1 MIKKFYLSILTLTAL
16 LCFGA
21 ANAWGDETLTLY
33 ESSTSSSSHV
43 PVYGSYL
50 DENQHNQFMIP
61 AGDLTEM
68 QGGTIKGLKFYL
80 KSLGSWSSSGSAKP
94 TVVIS
99 VAEVDQTNLSALNT
113 TAEFHEVY
121 SGTVD
126 FNTSA
131 SPKEWVIT
139 FPSNK
144 YYTYGDKNLL
154 IDFVVTAGGKYI
166 TTTWHAKPYS
176 GGAYAY
182 NSARSYLPR
191 TTFTY
196 APAPVSCAKPS
207 DLKKTAGNANSA
219 TFTWTKGADETS
231 WQYICLPAESTV
243 DWSDA
248 NVQVATSETATV
260 SGLTASSDYKFYVRA
275 YCNATDQSAN
285 AVLDFT
291 TPCEAKAVPFNENF
305 NNAASTNYAI
315 PDCWSRIAYV
325 SGTSYYPY
333 VNSSQ
338 GVDGSKCLYFSGG
351 ASTSSS
357 IIILPILDA
366 PTNTLA
372 ISFDYKNSYTNRGQ
386 AKIGYMTDP
395 TDASTFQVI
404 KALDRLTTW
413 TSVEEELLTGA
424 PANSYIAIQFAGG
437 SSNSTLLI
445 DNIEVAVPATCKKPG
460 DLKVG
465 ATSPTS
471 LKAAWTAKGEETSWN
486 VRYSTDGTNWTTVAA
501 ATNPFTLTGLT
512 ASTAY
517 EVQVQANCG
526 GEQSD
531 WTASKTATTMCAPT
545 TGIGFSQDFNTEAYG
560 SGVLPSCWS
569 KITND
574 NSYPKVHNFYAKG
587 CTGRDLYFY
596 GGVTGTSEQI
606 AILPPFSEAT
616 NTLYVTLY
624 YSNSTEECDGWY
636 DYSTTSYGQL
646 AIGFITD
653 PTDASTFTAQEVLPR
668 VKAYTKAEVALV
680 NAPVGSYVAICYT
693 GGSVAGE
700 AYVDD
705 ISISAIPTCVT
716 PSGLNASPL
725 SSTSA
730 QVSWT
735 SSASAWN
742 LQYSIS
748 GANEWTTVNNVTEN
762 PYTLT
767 GLTASTDYEIQV
779 QTVCGS
785 EETSNWSS
793 SVYFSTPCDVVSMP
807 FSQNFNSLN
816 TVGQIPSCWDNEEGT
831 TTSPAYKWSYNASG
845 HEGACVRFDSYNNY
859 GDNDNYLKTPEIA
872 VTEAAL
878 LSFWY
883 KNPAGGD
890 YSVYYSL
897 DGGATTAGEIITGL
911 TAAAWTKYSAE
922 LPAACVGKEVTI
934 VFKGTSNYA
943 YGDAY
948 LSLDDVSV
956 EAVPSCFAPAAP
968 VASDITANSAQLAW
982 TAGGTETA
990 WSLQV
995 SNDGTNW
1002 TDVNGVI
1009 TNPYT
1014 LSGLSANTTYY
1025 ARVKAVCSV
1034 SDESEWSDA
1043 SAPFQTECA
1052 AAALPF
1058 SEDFSAALS
1067 CWTLTNCES
1076 STGVSDGKFMFYY
1089 TYNPSQYL
1097 ITPEIDTENK
1107 QVIVEFDYYVSNGS
1121 YPETFQV
1128 GYSTT
1133 TKEVS
1138 AFTWGETVT
1147 AVNQNNNIL
1156 KYSDVLPAGVK
1167 YVSIQH
1173 SSYDKY
1179 FLYIDN
1185 LIVEELPACPKVKA
1199 NTLAASNI
1207 TAHTATIA
1215 WSAAKEETAWN
1226 LQYKAEGEEWSDVI
1240 PVATTPSYTFTGETA
1255 LAANTVYYVRVQADC
1270 AGEGT
1275 SEYTD
1280 GTFSFETE
1288 CVAFTVAYGNEWSF
1302 GFETE
1307 EGAAVNTVPSCWKQ
1321 LCSTDDV
1328 TYAYALVD
1336 NEGAKT
1342 GSQCLHIEAYHNYS
1356 AIAVLPAFSNDLK
1369 DLQISF
1375 AYKNENTTTNY
1386 GQLEVGYY
1394 LNGVFTRIGDKLTRV
1409 TTYTDMK
1416 VDMPDSDLAGAKIA
1430 FRIVGAGG
1438 YRRTHAYIDDIV
1450 VCKKPIVLAD
1460 NANNAD
1466 TLAALNGQN
1475 LDIVIGRTLVAADYY
1490 NTICLPFDVPSLT
1503 GTPLEGGD
1511 LWAFMYAVEE
1521 NAELLF
1527 RIVEASSIEAG
1538 KPYFIAFPDNTEN
1551 IVNPLFK
1558 NVTISATAGQE
1569 VGNDVAK
1576 LCGIVDQP
1584 VVFTPNDQ
1592 TKLFLAAN
1600 NTLYW
1605 WAGSENS
1612 KLNNFRAY
1620 FKVSTGSGNAPAR
1633 YGMPARIIKGEQHAT
1648 GIDNA
1653 KFNDETIK
1661 RLENNQVII
1670 IRNGVKYNI
1679 QGQVIQ

>member
-16 LCFGA
+16 LCFGTG
-21 ANAWGDETLTLY
+21 NAWGEKEVILSENFESNSLSTNGWTKQSCS
-33 ESSTSSSSHV
+33 SSTGPNSSAKRSGSYGFRFYYNSNPPQYLFSKELSIPSGATDVNLSFYYKAYSSSYEESFMV
-43 PVYGSYL
+43 GYSTTDKDASSFTWDTEVKTKSTTWSQYTNNSLPVGTKYIAIKYTANYQYYL
-50 DENQHNQFMIP
+50 FIDDLELSCNVVVTCP
-61 AGDLTEM
+61 KPKDLT
-68 QGGTIKGLKFYL
+68 
-80 KSLGSWSSSGSAKP
+80 KSA
-94 TVVIS
+94 V
-99 VAEVDQTNLSALNT
+99 
-113 TAEFHEVY
+113 
-121 SGTVD
+121 
-126 FNTSA
+126 
-131 SPKEWVIT
+131 
-139 FPSNK
+139 
-144 YYTYGDKNLL
+144 
-154 IDFVVTAGGKYI
+154 
-166 TTTWHAKPYS
+166 
-176 GGAYAY
+176 
-182 NSARSYLPR
+182 
-191 TTFTY
+191 
-196 APAPVSCAKPS
+196 
-207 DLKKTAGNANSA
+207 SA
-219 TFTWTKGADETS
+219 TSVSFSWTKGGDETS

-260 SGLTASSDYKFYVRA
+260 SGLTASTDYKFYVRA
-275 YCNATDQSAN
+275 YCSETDQSVN

-291 TPCEAKAVPFNENF
+291 TPCEAKAVPFKENF
-305 NNAASTNYAI
+305 NDKTAGSGLI
-315 PDCWSRIAYV
+315 PDCWSKIAY
-325 SGTSYYPY
+325 STYPY
-333 VNSSQ
+333 VNGTQ

-357 IIILPILDA
+357 IIVLPVLDA

-386 AKIGYMTDP
+386 AIIGYMTDP

-404 KALDRLTTW
+404 KPLERLTTW
-413 TSVEEELLTGA
+413 TPVEEELLTSA

-445 DNIEVAVPATCKKPG
+445 DNIEVSVPANCKKPG
-460 DLKVG
+460 DLMVG

-471 LKAAWTAKGEETSWN
+471 LKASWTVKGEETAWN

-512 ASTAY
+512 ESTDY
-517 EVQVQANCG
+517 QVQVQANCG

-531 WTASKTATTMCAPT
+531 WTDSKTATTMCAPT

-574 NSYPKVHNFYAKG
+574 NSYPKVYNFYAKG
-587 CTGRDLYFY
+587 CTGRNLYFY
-596 GGVTGTSEQI
+596 GGVTGSSEQI

-646 AIGFITD
+646 AIGFIAD

-668 VKAYTKAEVALV
+668 VKTYTKAEVALV
-680 NAPVGSYVAICYT
+680 NAPVGSYVAIRYA

-705 ISISAIPTCVT
+705 IEITAIPSCLT
-716 PSGLNASPL
+716 PSGLGANVL

-742 LQYSIS
+742 LQYSVS

-779 QTVCGS
+779 QTVCGG

-872 VTEAAL
+872 VAEAAL

-897 DGGATTAGEIITGL
+897 DGGATTSGEIITGL
-911 TAAAWTKYSAE
+911 TATAWTKYSAE

-968 VASDITANSAQLAW
+968 AASAITANSAQLAW
-982 TAGGTETA
+982 TTGGTETA

-1052 AAALPF
+1052 AEGLPF

-1067 CWTLTNCES
+1067 CWTLTNCVS

-1138 AFTWGETVT
+1138 AFTWGEVVT
-1147 AVNQNNNIL
+1147 AVNQNDNIL

-1185 LIVEELPACPKVKA
+1185 FIVEELPACPKVKA

-1215 WSAAKEETAWN
+1215 WSTAKEETAWN
-1226 LQYKAEGEEWSDVI
+1226 LQYKAEGGEWSDAIAVNG
-1240 PVATTPSYTFTGETA
+1240 TPSYN
-1255 LAANTVYYVRVQADC
+1255 LANLAESAVYYVRVQADC
-1270 AGEGT
+1270 TGDGT

-1280 GTFSFETE
+1280 GAFSFTTDCEPI
-1288 CVAFTVAYGNEWSF
+1288 AIAYGAPYEI
-1302 GFETE
+1302 GFEAAE
-1307 EGAAVNTVPSCWKQ
+1307 ECAANTVPSCWNAV
-1321 LCSTDDV
+1321 LSNEDSY
-1328 TYAYALVD
+1328 YAYALVD
-1336 NEGAKT
+1336 NQEAKT
-1342 GSQCLHIEAYHNYS
+1342 GSQCFHMEVYNKETAL
-1356 AIAVLPAFSNDLK
+1356 AILPAFSEEISG
-1369 DLQISF
+1369 LQIAF
-1375 AYKNENTTTNY
+1375 NYKNEQTTASNY
-1386 GQLEVGYY
+1386 GQLEIGFYN
-1394 LNGVFTRIGDKLTRV
+1394 NGTFTVVEALTRV
-1409 TTYTDMK
+1409 TSYTSK
-1416 VDMPDSDLAGAKIA
+1416 VIEMPENAPEGAKMA
-1430 FRIVGAGG
+1430 FRVVGVKS
-1438 YRRTHAYIDDIV
+1438 YYRTHAYIDDIV
-1450 VCKKPIVLAD
+1450 VSKKAVVVPQNED
-1460 NANNAD
+1460 NSD
-1466 TLAALNGQN
+1466 VLAALEGQT
-1475 LDIVIGRTLVAADYY
+1475 LDVQIGRTFFKGVGN
-1490 NTICLPFDVPSLT
+1490 NTICLPFSLPT
-1503 GTPLEGGD
+1503 LDGTPLEGGT
-1511 LWAFMYAVEE
+1511 LLAFKYGYVE
-1521 NAELLF
+1521 NGELLL
-1527 RIVEASSIEAG
+1527 RVYPAESMEAG
-1538 KPYFIAFPDNTEN
+1538 VPYLISWEDGDN
-1551 IVNPLFK
+1551 IVDPVFK
-1558 NVTISATAGQE
+1558 SVMIAAAQGKS
-1569 VGNDVAK
+1569 VGENNDVQFV
-1576 LCGIVDQP
+1576 GIFAPEIFPQD
-1584 VVFTPNDQ
+1584 DK
-1592 TKLFLAAN
+1592 TKLFMLTNDQIAWSGVEAN
-1600 NTLYW
+1600 V
-1605 WAGSENS
+1605 ANS
-1612 KLNNFRAY
+1612 LKSFRAY
-1620 FKVSTGSGNAPAR
+1620 FQTVEAVGSNSGSAPIR
-1633 YGMPARIIKGEQHAT
+1633 HGMPARIVKQENSAT
-1648 GIDNA
+1648 GFESVQSDAQTLKLI
-1653 KFNDETIK
+1653 
-1661 RLENNQVII
+1661 ENGNVVI
-1670 IRNGVKYNI
+1670 IRNGVKYNL
-1679 QGQVIQ
+1679 QGQVISK

>member
-16 LCFGA
+16 LFWGA
-21 ANAWGDETLTLY
+21 GNAWGEEELVFSDGFEGTLSDNWTKV
-33 ESSTSSSSHV
+33 SCHSSSIPYSTAKRT
-43 PVYGSYL
+43 GSKGFRFYYNTNPPQYL
-50 DENQHNQFMIP
+50 ISKELSIPDVATGVNVTFWYKNYSSSNPEIFQVGYSTTTNSPSDFTWDAQITASNTQWTNYANSTPFP
-61 AGDLTEM
+61 AGTKYIAIRYNSND
-68 QGGTIKGLKFYL
+68 KFYL
-80 KSLGSWSSSGSAKP
+80 FIDDL
-94 TVVIS
+94 
-99 VAEVDQTNLSALNT
+99 EVS
-113 TAEFHEVY
+113 Y
-121 SGTVD
+121 
-126 FNTSA
+126 
-131 SPKEWVIT
+131 T
-139 FPSNK
+139 FE
-144 YYTYGDKNLL
+144 
-154 IDFVVTAGGKYI
+154 
-166 TTTWHAKPYS
+166 
-176 GGAYAY
+176 
-182 NSARSYLPR
+182 
-191 TTFTY
+191 
-196 APAPVSCAKPS
+196 VSCAKPT
-207 DLKKTAGNANSA
+207 DLTKGVITANSA
-219 TFTWTKGADETS
+219 TFTWTKGGDESS
-231 WQYICLPAESTV
+231 WQYICLPAESSV

-260 SGLTASSDYKFYVRA
+260 SGLTASTDYKFYVRA
-275 YCNATDQSAN
+275 YCSESDQSIGA
-285 AVLDFT
+285 AFAFT
-291 TPCEAKAVPFNENF
+291 TPCEAKALPFSENF
-305 NNAASTNYAI
+305 NSATGTV
-315 PDCWSRIAYV
+315 PECWSRV
-325 SGTSYYPY
+325 PY
-333 VNSSQ
+333 VNGTSSYPYLNNSQ
-338 GVDGSKCLYFSGG
+338 GVGGTKAMYFYGG
-351 ASTSSS
+351 ASSNPS
-357 IIILPILDA
+357 ILVLPMLDA
-366 PTNTLA
+366 PTNTLVV
-372 ISFDYKNSYTNRGQ
+372 SFDYRNSQTSANYGQ
-386 AKIGYMTDP
+386 AKLGYMTDP
-395 TDASTFQVI
+395 DDASTFHSI
-404 KALDRLTTW
+404 KSYTRSATYTP
-413 TSVEEELLTGA
+413 VEEELMSGA

-437 SSNSTLLI
+437 SSNSYLAI
-445 DNIEVAVPATCKKPG
+445 DNIEVSVASACKRPG
-460 DLKVG
+460 DLMVG

-471 LKAAWTAKGEETSWN
+471 LKASWTAKGEETAWN

-512 ASTAY
+512 ESTDY
-517 EVQVQANCG
+517 QVQVQANCG

-574 NSYPKVHNFYAKG
+574 NSYPKVYNYYAKG

-596 GGVTGTSEQI
+596 GGVTGSSEQI
-606 AILPPFSEAT
+606 AILPPFSEST
-616 NTLYVTLY
+616 SSLYVTLY

-646 AIGFITD
+646 AIGYITD

-668 VKAYTKAEVALV
+668 VNAYTKAEVALV
-680 NAPVGSYVAICYT
+680 NAPVGSYVAIRYA

-705 ISISAIPTCVT
+705 IEITAIPSCLT
-716 PSGLNASPL
+716 PSGLGANVL

-748 GANEWTTVNNVTEN
+748 GANEWTTINNVTVN
-762 PYTLT
+762 PYTLS

-779 QTVCGS
+779 QTVCGN

-793 SVYFSTPCDVVSMP
+793 SAYFSTPCDVVSMP

-897 DGGATTAGEIITGL
+897 DGGATTSGEIITGL
-911 TAAAWTKYSAE
+911 TATAWTKYSAE

-968 VASDITANSAQLAW
+968 AASAITANSAQLAW

-1014 LSGLSANTTYY
+1014 LTGLSASTTYY

-1058 SEDFSAALS
+1058 SEDFSSALS
-1067 CWTLTNCES
+1067 CWTLTNCVS

-1138 AFTWGETVT
+1138 AFTWGEVVT
-1147 AVNQNNNIL
+1147 AVNQNDNIL

-1185 LIVEELPACPKVKA
+1185 FIVEELPACPKVKA

-1226 LQYKAEGEEWSDVI
+1226 LQYKAEGGEWSDAIAVNG
-1240 PVATTPSYTFTGETA
+1240 TPSYN
-1255 LAANTVYYVRVQADC
+1255 LANLAESAVYYVRVQADC
-1270 AGEGT
+1270 AGDGT

-1280 GTFSFETE
+1280 GAFSFTTDCEPI
-1288 CVAFTVAYGNEWSF
+1288 AIAYGAPYEI
-1302 GFETE
+1302 GFEAAE
-1307 EGAAVNTVPSCWKQ
+1307 ECAANTVPSCWNAV
-1321 LCSTDDV
+1321 LSNEDSY
-1328 TYAYALVD
+1328 YAYALVD
-1336 NEGAKT
+1336 NQGAKT
-1342 GSQCLHIEAYHNYS
+1342 GSQCFHMEVYNKETAL
-1356 AIAVLPAFSNDLK
+1356 AILPAFSEEISG
-1369 DLQISF
+1369 LQIAF
-1375 AYKNENTTTNY
+1375 NYKNEQTTASNY
-1386 GQLEVGYY
+1386 GQLEIGYY
-1394 LNGVFTRIGDKLTRV
+1394 NNGTFTAVEALTRV
-1409 TTYTDMK
+1409 TSYTSK
-1416 VDMPDSDLAGAKIA
+1416 VIEMPENAPEGAKMA
-1430 FRIVGAGG
+1430 FRVVGVKS
-1438 YRRTHAYIDDIV
+1438 YYRTHAYIDDIV
-1450 VCKKPIVLAD
+1450 VSKKAVVVPQNED
-1460 NANNAD
+1460 NRD
-1466 TLAALNGQN
+1466 VLAALEGQT
-1475 LDIVIGRTLVAADYY
+1475 LDVQIGRTFFKGVGN
-1490 NTICLPFDVPSLT
+1490 NTICLPFSLPT
-1503 GTPLEGGD
+1503 LDGTPLEGGT
-1511 LWAFMYAVEE
+1511 LLAFKYGYVE
-1521 NAELLF
+1521 NGELLL
-1527 RIVEASSIEAG
+1527 RVYPTESMEAG
-1538 KPYFIAFPDNTEN
+1538 VPYLISWEDGDN
-1551 IVNPLFK
+1551 IVDPVFK
-1558 NVTISATAGQE
+1558 SVMIAAAQGKS
-1569 VGNDVAK
+1569 VGENNDVQFV
-1576 LCGIVDQP
+1576 GIFAPEIFPQD
-1584 VVFTPNDQ
+1584 DK
-1592 TKLFLAAN
+1592 TKLFMLTNDQIAWSGVEAN
-1600 NTLYW
+1600 V
-1605 WAGSENS
+1605 ANS
-1612 KLNNFRAY
+1612 LKSFRAY
-1620 FKVSTGSGNAPAR
+1620 FQTVEAVGPNSGSAPIR
-1633 YGMPARIIKGEQHAT
+1633 HGMPARIVKQENSAT
-1648 GIDNA
+1648 G
-1653 KFNDETIK
+1653 F
-1661 RLENNQVII
+1661 ENVQFDAQTLKLIENGNVVI
-1670 IRNGVKYNI
+1670 IRNGVRYNI
-1679 QGQVIQ
+1679 QGQVISK